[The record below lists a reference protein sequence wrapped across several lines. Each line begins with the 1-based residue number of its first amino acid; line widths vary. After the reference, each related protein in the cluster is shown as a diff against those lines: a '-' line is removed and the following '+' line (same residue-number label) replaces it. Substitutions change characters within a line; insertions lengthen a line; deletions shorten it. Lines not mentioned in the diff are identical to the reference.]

1 MLKNSS
7 SFSSSG
13 IESFANFSEF
23 RLPFQSGSVG
33 SSFFDLFPH
42 RFDYIYAP
50 HPDPNSSPQWQTESR
65 HPLTDRLLQQG
76 SYLYGVRFGTKTE
89 YCLLD
94 IDSGSTY
101 HPANDPLAIPRIL
114 AALESIGLVGYLAC
128 RSSYSNGLHVYF
140 PFQTAQNSWEIGT
153 AVSVLLETA
162 GFAVKPGQLEVFPN
176 RKSYSVQGKPSLFNA
191 HRLPLQSGSYLLNR
205 DFEPI
210 WSDQASFTVNWQSI
224 QSQNEVSTQAIR
236 RVLKQNQR
244 RHYQVSGKAAKFIND
259 LNAEIELGWTGS
271 GQTNYLLGR
280 ITMRTYIFHHILEG
294 DAPLVGQALV
304 DQVVATARSL
314 PGYQE
319 WCQHQHEIEQ
329 RAVEWGRCIENSR
342 YFQYG
347 DSRKQTLDLEEIS
360 ASLTWNQQQCESV
373 RNRIKAALADLLN
386 QNALPS
392 LTTARFK
399 AITSY
404 GISGSSLY
412 RHKDLWHPDF
422 LNSPEPEQPDQE
434 PESSDPA
441 NSSTSLFPSIDCNPA
456 SELACSCDQPGGS
469 EQTDCNRLIDLGSG
483 DLALSESLPESVS
496 HYELPV
502 FKPP

>member
-1 MLKNSS
+1 M
-7 SFSSSG
+7 
-13 IESFANFSEF
+13 
-23 RLPFQSGSVG
+23 
-33 SSFFDLFPH
+33 
-42 RFDYIYAP
+42 
-50 HPDPNSSPQWQTESR
+50 
-65 HPLTDRLLQQG
+65 
-76 SYLYGVRFGTKTE
+76 
-89 YCLLD
+89 
-94 IDSGSTY
+94 
-101 HPANDPLAIPRIL
+101 
-114 AALESIGLVGYLAC
+114 
-128 RSSYSNGLHVYF
+128 
-140 PFQTAQNSWEIGT
+140 
-153 AVSVLLETA
+153 
-162 GFAVKPGQLEVFPN
+162 
-176 RKSYSVQGKPSLFNA
+176 
-191 HRLPLQSGSYLLNR
+191 
-205 DFEPI
+205 
-210 WSDQASFTVNWQSI
+210 
-224 QSQNEVSTQAIR
+224 
-236 RVLKQNQR
+236 
-244 RHYQVSGKAAKFIND
+244 
-259 LNAEIELGWTGS
+259 
-271 GQTNYLLGR
+271 
-280 ITMRTYIFHHILEG
+280 
-294 DAPLVGQALV
+294 
-304 DQVVATARSL
+304 
-314 PGYQE
+314 
-319 WCQHQHEIEQ
+319 
-329 RAVEWGRCIENSR
+329 EWGRCIETSR